1 MGTEARLTLPR
12 PNGGTISRMRT
23 ILLAL
28 TSTVL
33 LAADSPSPERIR
45 SAAEQPLS
53 RLQTSKRLWKQ
64 DCASCHHQNLPAL
77 AFRAASERGLKFD
90 ESAARANAAQ
100 IVSVYS
106 DPDQA
111 IQYTHV
117 IDPAMDDGLRL
128 LAADAPG
135 MQPNLATAVYA
146 RHIALSQYLDGHC
159 ATMDIPPPQSYA
171 PFSPTAPPLR
181 TIQL

>member
-1 MGTEARLTLPR
+1 
-12 PNGGTISRMRT
+12 MRT
-23 ILLAL
+23 ILVAL
-28 TSTVL
+28 TCSVL
-33 LAADSPSPERIR
+33 LAADSATPDRIR
-45 SAAEQPLS
+45 AAAERALAL
-53 RLQTSKRLWKQ
+53 LQTSQKTWKQ

-77 AFRAASERGLKFD
+77 AFRAASEHGLKFD
-90 ESAARANAAQ
+90 ESSARANAAQ

-128 LAADAPG
+128 LAADASG

-146 RHIALSQYLDGHC
+146 RHIALSQYLDGHW
-159 ATMDIPPPQSYA
+159 ATMDM
-171 PFSPTAPPLR
+171 
-181 TIQL
+181 